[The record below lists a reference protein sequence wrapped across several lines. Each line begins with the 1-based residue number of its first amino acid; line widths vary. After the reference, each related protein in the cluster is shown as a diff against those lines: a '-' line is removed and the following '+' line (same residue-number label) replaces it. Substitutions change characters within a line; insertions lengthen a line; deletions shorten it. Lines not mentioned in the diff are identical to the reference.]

1 MPTKQTKS
9 RHFQERLDFIR
20 YQSRQNVIE
29 QRLSEQEIL
38 MAILTELMD
47 IRYEIME
54 MRAEHKERQRAELD
68 AARRVLGG

>member
-1 MPTKQTKS
+1 
-9 RHFQERLDFIR
+9 
-20 YQSRQNVIE
+20 
-29 QRLSEQEIL
+29 